1 MPRRVST
8 GPVTAPKGGGEVLA
22 SEAPKGPKPVPKPQ
36 QLEPARGRPRV
47 QLDAQPVK
55 PEAVKQQS
63 VFDVV
68 PRMPDTVTAALAK
81 LDQLPGVDVKTL
93 GDIDGIPVQVVRL
106 NGAPPPPGVEPKRVL
121 ITAGVHGSEPAGT
134 MSAVELLEL
143 VAKNPARFP
152 GYEFTVVPL
161 VNPEGFRDG
170 TRHNENDGRDLN
182 REAEHDHDVPK
193 EMALV
198 MPVLDEGPWALA
210 LDLHASGSTTTAGKN
225 GFFAIRTGGSDAL
238 LHDVMSEFSKA
249 HDVLDETTQRYT
261 MVEPGVMESKN
272 AGTVKGYLYAGGT
285 PASFTLEAPAR
296 QALPEQVNGLLD
308 LVQGFLKHL

>member
-8 GPVTAPKGGGEVLA
+8 GNVQPPKAEVA
-22 SEAPKGPKPVPKPQ
+22 VAEPRPKSVPKPQ
-36 QLEPARGRPRV
+36 RQQLEQGAGKPRV
-47 QLDAQPVK
+47 QLDAQPAK
-55 PEAVKQQS
+55 PEAVQQRS

-68 PRMPDTVTAALAK
+68 PQAPDTVTKALAK
-81 LDQLPGVDVKTL
+81 LDGLPGVDVKTL

-106 NGAPPPPGVEPKRVL
+106 SGAPPPPGVEPRRVL

-134 MSAVELLEL
+134 MSSVELLEL
-143 VAKNPARFP
+143 VAKNPAAFP
-152 GYEFTVVPL
+152 GFEFTVVPL

-170 TRHNENDGRDLN
+170 TRHNENDGKDLN

-225 GFFAIRTGGSDAL
+225 GFFAIRTGGNDAL
-238 LHDVMSEFSKA
+238 LHDVMSEFAQK

-296 QALPEQVNGLLD
+296 QGLPQQVNGLLE